1 MRKSLLPRKQSMI
14 NRKDHLLGTSL
25 AILSTLLFFGHC
37 FILLSY
43 WPEIPQ
49 EITIQSNDTESK
61 WLLWLLPMLAVG
73 LWFFIHILTRQ
84 PERLN
89 YIGLTEENKHVMY
102 AKGRRMSL
110 ILKNSGSLSLL
121 FANQAFL
128 HSVVDQSETMP
139 LIMTA
144 ILGLITVL
152 YPVYFLVWSV
162 LSHKKT

>member
-1 MRKSLLPRKQSMI
+1 MFFSLSTHKHSK
-14 NRKDHLLGTSL
+14 NHFFETSL

-73 LWFFIHILTRQ
+73 LWFFIHILTRH

-89 YIGLTEENKHVMY
+89 YIGLTEENKHVIY

-128 HSVVDQSETMP
+128 HSVVDQSEAMP